1 MSKLSITNE
10 VRSLLLSNKDITDK
24 IGKKIYP
31 LFAPNGTDGD
41 FIIYARAQFSVDR
54 NKMGADN
61 EECYIYLNAVCSDYE
76 DSQSLAELI
85 YETLDGKS
93 TSEGEIT
100 LVDSQEDVG
109 QIKSSGD
116 TVDNKYIQ
124 ILKFSIK

>member
-1 MSKLSITNE
+1 
-10 VRSLLLSNKDITDK
+10 
-24 IGKKIYP
+24 
-31 LFAPNGTDGD
+31 
-41 FIIYARAQFSVDR
+41 VDR

-85 YETLDGKS
+85 YGTLDGKS

-100 LVDSQEDVG
+100 LIDSQEDVG